1 MVCSSPSPPERLAL
15 SPGIPGEEVAD
26 SVVDPEL
33 ELPASSFLLSGLKV
47 INYINF
53 RPIKTYKTVNRFAH
67 RRFSQKTNE
76 QIFFFG
82 FTVRKYLKLEIKIS
96 SFKYFSTV

>member
-1 MVCSSPSPPERLAL
+1 MPKSKLTMVCSSPSPPERLAL

-53 RPIKTYKTVNRFAH
+53 GPIQTYTLDPKG
-67 RRFSQKTNE
+67 
-76 QIFFFG
+76 QI
-82 FTVRKYLKLEIKIS
+82 KP
-96 SFKYFSTV
+96 